1 MHRRKFLFG
10 AGALATL
17 ATTPEL
23 ALARDPDAI
32 TIARA
37 KGLSILQGLTT
48 ETTTQL
54 SVDVPTE
61 LQVVYILVD
70 TQTGKVIEPASVK
83 PVVFRD
89 SETRVDKVKFDSL
102 SLGSRY
108 QLLVK
113 EKGRKKGILDERF
126 LSTVDLNK
134 PNARIGMMSCMHN
147 FVGGKDEIWSSAR
160 KANLDYLLFIG
171 DNVYGDLWKF
181 NGPSMLWSR
190 YIDSREDIPYY
201 HWKDLKPV
209 IAVWDDHDYGKN
221 NSDGT
226 YKHKASALKMFE
238 TFFAQDPVDGVLTR
252 GPGASS
258 YFRAF
263 SQNFVFFDDRYFRGF
278 ANPTG
283 GPSFLGIDQINHFT
297 SLVGASSAPTW
308 MLQGAPMFG
317 RPEKGSSYQQ
327 HSAEELEYFWSVVKG
342 WNSPLIFG
350 GGDLHFTEVSKV
362 PATYLGYETFEVI
375 SSSMHSF
382 TKDHF
387 YGNPNQHLG
396 GSLKHNFVIL
406 EQLSVGDP
414 SWKVSCVTEKN
425 IVPFEKIL
433 EIG

>member
-1 MHRRKFLFG
+1 MQRRNFLFG

-17 ATTPEL
+17 AAAPDL
-23 ALARDPDAI
+23 A
-32 TIARA
+32 IARETDSILIAQA

-54 SVDVPTE
+54 TVDVPTE
-61 LQVVYILVD
+61 LKVAYVLID
-70 TQTGKVIEPASVK
+70 TQTGKVIEPVSVK
-83 PVVFRD
+83 PVIFKE
-89 SETRVDKVKFDSL
+89 SETRVDKIKFDSL
-102 SLGSRY
+102 SLGHRY

-113 EKGRKKGILDERF
+113 DKKRQRILDERF

-134 PNARIGMMSCMHN
+134 RNARVGLMSCMNN
-147 FVGGKDEIWSSAR
+147 FVGGKDEIWRSAR

-171 DNVYGDLWKF
+171 DNVYGDLWRF
-181 NGPSMLWSR
+181 NGPSVLWSR

-201 HWKDLKPV
+201 HWKELKPV
-209 IAVWDDHDYGKN
+209 IAVWDDHDFGKN

-226 YKHKASALKMFE
+226 YKHKAAALKMFE
-238 TFFAQDPVDGVLTR
+238 TFFAQDPVPGVLTR

-263 SQNFVFFDDRYFRGF
+263 SQNFAFFDDRYFRGY

-283 GPSFLGIDQINHFT
+283 GPSFLGLDQIAAFT
-297 SLVGASSAPTW
+297 ALHGNSSAPTW
-308 MLQGAPMFG
+308 ILQGAPTFG

-327 HSAEELEYFWSVVKG
+327 YSAEELEHFFSVVKN
-342 WNSPLIFG
+342 WNAPLIFG

-362 PATYLGYETFEVI
+362 PKDYLGYETFEII

-387 YGNPNQHLG
+387 YGNPNEHLG
-396 GSLKHNFVIL
+396 GYLKHNFVIA

-414 SWKVSCVTEKN
+414 IWKLSCVTENN
-425 IVPFEKIL
+425 IVPFETTV
-433 EIG
+433 EIA